1 MKRTN
6 KILLTVICAVLLVT
20 ASVVGVL
27 AYLIDTD
34 EVVNTF
40 TVGDV
45 QIELDEADVNP
56 DGTVIE
62 GADRVKENEYHLI
75 PGCTYVKDPTMTV
88 KAESEKAYVRMI
100 VTITK
105 AAELKAIFGDDFL
118 PENYVEGWDKEVWV
132 PVSMTE
138 DTDNN
143 AFEIE
148 FRYHEIVD
156 ASEATDDLVLEP
168 LFEKF
173 TLPGAVNGEQLKT
186 IADMQ
191 IRAEGH
197 AIQAV
202 ALETADDAWA
212 AFDAQIQAS
221 ANP

>member
-1 MKRTN
+1 MKKTT
-6 KILLTVICAVLLVT
+6 KILLSVLCAAVLLT
-20 ASVVGVL
+20 GTVVGVL

-34 EVVNTF
+34 EVINTF

-45 QIELDEADVNP
+45 QIELDEAKVNP
-56 DGTVIE
+56 DGTVVE
-62 GADRVKENEYHLI
+62 NADRVKENEYHLI

-88 KAESEKAYVRMI
+88 KAESEEAYVRMI

-118 PENYVEGWDKEVWV
+118 PENYVEGWDKAVWV
-132 PVSMTE
+132 PVAMTE
-138 DTDNN
+138 DTVNN

-148 FRYHEIVD
+148 FRYHETVD
-156 ASEATDDLVLEP
+156 ASESTDDIVLEP

-173 TLPGAVNGEQLKT
+173 TLPGEVNGEQLKT

-191 IRAEGH
+191 IKAEGH

-202 ALETADDAWA
+202 ALQDADAAWA
-212 AFDAQIQAS
+212 AFEAQIDT